1 MPPIDP
7 TLRSLRHYALSG
19 LGIVSLLLS
28 AIIAIISSIFGGG
41 SDPIDPKANVVFT
54 VVDQYGHGRR
64 CLKLIQPLEKPIYT
78 SRWKIRKN
86 MLSNLSFVI
95 SGN

>member
-1 MPPIDP
+1 MC
-7 TLRSLRHYALSG
+7 
-19 LGIVSLLLS
+19 LGIVSVSRETRSFVLRC
-28 AIIAIISSIFGGG
+28 I
-41 SDPIDPKANVVFT
+41 K
-54 VVDQYGHGRR
+54 VDSM
-64 CLKLIQPLEKPIYT
+64 KLIQPLEKPIYT